1 MAAIDGFLFAWN
13 KNKVYGASLIADL
26 DQAQMTQQVA
36 PDGQAAA
43 NHPAWVYSHLGVYFP
58 VIEAIIKNETFAD
71 PKEHKFGMQSKP
83 SSDASLYASREQ
95 LLADFE
101 AGHDRVAQLLQEAG
115 DAALDNEITL
125 ARWESVMP
133 TASLALP
140 YLMLNH
146 ENVHLGQISAWRRV
160 QGLPSV

>member
-1 MAAIDGFLFAWN
+1 M
-13 KNKVYGASLIADL
+13 
-26 DQAQMTQQVA
+26 
-36 PDGQAAA
+36 
-43 NHPAWVYSHLGVYFP
+43 
-58 VIEAIIKNETFAD
+58 IEAIIKNETFAD

-83 SSDASLYASREQ
+83 SSDASLYASKEQ

-115 DAALDNEITL
+115 DAVLDNKITL

>member
-13 KNKVYGASLIADL
+13 KNKAYGASLIADL
-26 DQAQMTQQVA
+26 DQSQMTQQVA

-43 NHPAWVYSHLGVYFP
+43 NHPAWVYSHLGVYVP

-83 SSDASLYASREQ
+83 SSDASLYASKEQ

-101 AGHDRVAQLLQEAG
+101 SGHDRVAQLLQEAG
-115 DAALDNEITL
+115 DAVLDNKITL
-125 ARWESVMP
+125 ARWEPVMP